1 MTRFSMRLSAPS
13 TVSPGEASTSFFWLT
28 DEHSS
33 FTGGLG
39 PNAAA
44 LGSVRPLNIDFVRL
58 AVTAFAADRTVPRV
72 RGGSNWN
79 QRTLEIEVPVSKPR
93 VWRSAASEL
102 ANVLGFLSGDAW
114 TLSFVKD
121 EPTNDAPQLPESDG
135 PPARV
140 VLVSGGADSAIGALY
155 SRSLLAD
162 GEPHVLLSHFSH
174 TILAPIQRHVAEE
187 VERLVPGPGQEHVAI
202 HLARRTK
209 RSDGSKWATEPSSR
223 SRSLLFLALGLA
235 VASIHEVPLWI
246 PENGFASI
254 NPPLGSERLGS
265 LSTRTTHP
273 TFLQGLS
280 AVLAEVG
287 AHGAIENPFASST
300 KGEMFQMAA
309 SLVGV
314 DAASGF
320 LSSTHSCG
328 LTGQRAFGVSSE
340 VPCGVCFGCVLRRA
354 SFHASGL
361 HDATNYIS
369 PGGNADLQRWLGEN
383 SVEQPIRNLLKRGLG
398 ARDLATLGLPNGYP
412 MRDALDLCQRGLA
425 ELGSLYP

>member
-1 MTRFSMRLSAPS
+1 
-13 TVSPGEASTSFFWLT
+13 
-28 DEHSS
+28 
-33 FTGGLG
+33 
-39 PNAAA
+39 
-44 LGSVRPLNIDFVRL
+44 
-58 AVTAFAADRTVPRV
+58 
-72 RGGSNWN
+72 
-79 QRTLEIEVPVSKPR
+79 
-93 VWRSAASEL
+93 
-102 ANVLGFLSGDAW
+102 
-114 TLSFVKD
+114 
-121 EPTNDAPQLPESDG
+121 
-135 PPARV
+135 

-155 SRSLLAD
+155 SRSLLPD
-162 GEPHVLLSHFSH
+162 DERHVLVSHFSH
-174 TILAPIQRHVAEE
+174 TILAPIQRHVSEE

-209 RSDGSKWATEPSSR
+209 KSDGSKWATEPSSR

-280 AVLAEVG
+280 TVLAKVG

-300 KGEMFQMAA
+300 KGEMFQVAA

-314 DAASGF
+314 DAASAF